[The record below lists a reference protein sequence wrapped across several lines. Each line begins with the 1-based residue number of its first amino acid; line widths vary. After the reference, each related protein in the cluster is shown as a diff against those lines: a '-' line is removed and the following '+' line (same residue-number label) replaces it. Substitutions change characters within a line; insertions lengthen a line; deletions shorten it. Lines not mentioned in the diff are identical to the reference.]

1 MRRLST
7 FLFALTASCTLI
19 LAPIRVLH
27 ADDTV
32 RILAF
37 GDSLTAG
44 YGLSE
49 ADGFTAQLARGLTK
63 MGRKVQVINGGVS
76 GDTTTGGLARLDWS
90 LSEEPQVMLLE
101 LGGNDML
108 RGLPPETVRSNLEQM
123 ILKAQ
128 QDKVTVMLIGMRAAP
143 NLGADYQ
150 RQFDG
155 LYPALAKA
163 HDLIFYPFMLEGV
176 AGDPALMQSDGIHAN
191 PKGVAII
198 VERMLPSV
206 LQALDRAQKPAG

>member
-1 MRRLST
+1 MRRIAT
-7 FLFALTASCTLI
+7 FLLI
-19 LAPIRVLH
+19 LAGCGVLITAPLQAIR

-63 MGRKVQVINGGVS
+63 MGRKVAVINGGVS
-76 GDTTTGGLARLDWS
+76 GDTTSGGLARLDWS
-90 LSEEPQVMLLE
+90 LSDQPQVMLLE

-108 RGLPPETVRSNLEQM
+108 RGLPPATVRANLEQ
-123 ILKAQ
+123 IIEKAQ
-128 QDKVTVMLIGMRAAP
+128 QAKVTVMLIGMRAAP
-143 NLGADYQ
+143 NLGTDYQ
-150 RQFDG
+150 QQFDG

-163 HDLIFYPFMLEGV
+163 HDLVFYPFMLDGV
-176 AGDPALMQSDGIHAN
+176 AGNPALMQSDGIHAN
-191 PKGVAII
+191 PQGVAVII
-198 VERMLPSV
+198 EHMLPSV
-206 LQALDRAQKPAG
+206 LQVLDRATKPAG